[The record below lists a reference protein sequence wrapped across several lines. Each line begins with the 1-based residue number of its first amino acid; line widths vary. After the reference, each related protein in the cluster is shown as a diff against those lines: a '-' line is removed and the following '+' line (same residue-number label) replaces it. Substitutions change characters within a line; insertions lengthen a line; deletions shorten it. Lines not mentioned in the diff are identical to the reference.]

1 MNETG
6 ELLKMFFADKWVELG
21 TIVVLFFLGKMVLG
35 YLVQKAICLVDDG
48 DDSTDTVQEKQARTL
63 GDLILQI
70 GNIAIYLI
78 ILLMVLQLFSINI
91 TPILA
96 GAGVVGVAIGF
107 GAQTLVKDLL
117 SGVFIILEHRYAL
130 GDHVKIDIFEGEVVK
145 ITMRS
150 TVLRNAEGQTFYIS
164 NGSIPKVINSSQ
176 DHLEASK

>member
-1 MNETG
+1 MRTNDHTVAQPRETEPG
-6 ELLKMFFADKWVELG
+6 QSDQGAASPRDTG
-21 TIVVLFFLGKMVLG
+21 NLGKG
-35 YLVQKAICLVDDG
+35 
-48 DDSTDTVQEKQARTL
+48 
-63 GDLILQI
+63 
-70 GNIAIYLI
+70 
-78 ILLMVLQLFSINI
+78 
-91 TPILA
+91 ILA